1 MNWWQILLFP
11 FAIIYDLVTRI
22 RNLLY
27 DSGLF
32 KIHHFRKVKVISVGN
47 LSVGGTGKTPM
58 VEYLIRWALKGNKN
72 VVTLSR
78 GYGRKTKGLVLASS
92 QSTSSDLGDE
102 SMGYY
107 RQFGEEIK
115 VVVCENRA
123 LGLDFVENEF
133 PETDLVILDD
143 AFQHRRVHRDFNLLL
158 TTYSKPFW
166 KDFVI
171 PSGRLR
177 ERRKGWKRADFL
189 IITKSLKDIKISVP
203 DHVDLPHAFTEVKYG
218 QPVMISGEIK
228 DEVVAVSGL
237 ADNQPF
243 FKHLIENYHVSNR
256 LPYPDHHEF
265 EEHDIQN
272 LIQESNGKTLLCTS
286 KDAVKLQ
293 EWPQMQEVNWGFVPI
308 EVSFLDGEDD
318 FLKKLE
324 EVID

>member
-32 KIHHFRKVKVISVGN
+32 KVHYFPKVKVISVGN

-58 VEYLIRWALKGNKN
+58 VEYLIRWALKENKN

-92 QSTSSDLGDE
+92 DSTSSDLGDE

-107 RQFGEEIK
+107 HQFGERIE

-123 LGLDFVENEF
+123 LGLEFIVKEF
-133 PETDLVILDD
+133 PEIDLVILDD

-158 TTYSKPFW
+158 TTHNKPFW

-177 ERRKGWKRADFL
+177 ERREGCERADFL
-189 IITKSLKDIKISVP
+189 IITKSPKDIKMSIQGRI
-203 DHVDLPHAFTEVKYG
+203 DLACAFTGVKYG

-243 FKHLIENYHVSNR
+243 FKHLSENYHVSNR

-265 EEHDIQN
+265 DEHDIQN
-272 LIQESNGKTLLCTS
+272 LIQESKGKTLLCTS
-286 KDAVKLQ
+286 KDFVKLQ
-293 EWPQMQEVNWGFVPI
+293 EWPQMQEINWGFVPI
-308 EVSFLDGEDD
+308 EVSFLSGEDD